1 MRLLTHSHIHK
12 KKQHSANNFLTHCVH
27 CFDIIVLAK
36 LMRISALTFFLLLL
50 IQHVSAQH
58 HHLNSL
64 INDEDITHTAVADGS
79 WFDNNTWANGNIP
92 DQDAWVHIPAETTVY
107 YDQINTSPMSSVLVD
122 GSLIFAHTQSS
133 QLIVDTLLINN
144 TGRLIIGT
152 ENQPVSGNTSVEILF
167 RDLGDID
174 VTRDPTLVGRGLVA
188 SGEVRIHGVAK
199 TTHLKVTQ
207 DPLVGDN
214 QVHLSDAPLNW
225 SVGDRLIIAGTKYS
239 GWKWDNDIQAVRY
252 HGTQDEEVLITAVDG
267 NTVSFNQPLK
277 YDHFTPRQDLKTSV
291 ANVTR
296 NIRFATLN
304 PESTLTHRRG
314 HVMFMGDAKVDVRYA
329 SFWQLGRT
337 DKSFLTREAVDFDP
351 ILANSNVRG
360 RYSFHLHRKG
370 ISNQRAPAIAIGN
383 VAYGSPGWGYVHHD
397 SHAIFHDNISYD
409 TFGAGFVAETGNE
422 TGSWTNNLAIKAEGN
437 SAFNPKNGNNTQLF
451 DMGRTGDGFWFQGRM
466 VRSVNNIAASVNHG
480 FVYLH
485 RGNGMISF
493 PSSVFMLPEALPWTR
508 DTSVDDAPI
517 LSFDGN
523 ESFASTV
530 GVYVVKANPNQQHD
544 IHSHFKNFKA
554 WEVRAGAAMEYTSHY
569 LLENFDI
576 IGKTPEAFS
585 TAAFGIE
592 FGTNT
597 SDMVI
602 NTAQIV
608 DMPTGVILSK
618 HYTNPDITPEANQY
632 ALIDVSFDNV
642 NVEMEEFDASI
653 DQVLS
658 SQDLSTDQF
667 TIDVN
672 NGVYEYLSPATTAG
686 SGVFWSGQKTDSIG
700 VSPIPAGTD
709 LIGVPSPD
717 MIGICEIDGYYRSN
731 DGTPYAIV
739 EEYFTERAT
748 GQIHK
753 LGIKMLLGPN
763 VDALLG
769 NQFHAWRNA
778 FQAGNID
785 LNSQAPVA
793 IDDDFLISS
802 WRPTNINLLINDSD
816 PESDNLTIDGIVQPS
831 HGRVY
836 DNQDGTVTY
845 LSDFDYNGPDQL
857 SYWVT
862 DGHGN
867 YSSAQVNI
875 QVVND
880 VIFLNDFL
888 Q

>member
-1 MRLLTHSHIHK
+1 MKNLTLL
-12 KKQHSANNFLTHCVH
+12 V
-27 CFDIIVLAK
+27 
-36 LMRISALTFFLLLL
+36 LLL
-50 IQHVSAQH
+50 ITTLQVCAEEHVHNNHNLKA
-58 HHLNSL
+58 L
-64 INDEDITHTAVADGS
+64 INNEDITHTAIANGS
-79 WFDNNTWANGNIP
+79 WFENGTWAGGIIP
-92 DQDAWVHIPAETTVY
+92 TQDAWVHIPEGITVHY
-107 YDQINTSPMSSVLVD
+107 NQVNTIPMTAIRVD
-122 GSLIFAHTQSS
+122 GAFIFSRTESS
-133 QLIVDTLLINN
+133 QLILDTLLINE
-144 TGRLIIGT
+144 TGQLIIGT
-152 ENQPVSGNTSVEILF
+152 ENQPIADTVSIEILF

-174 VTRDPTLVGRGLVA
+174 VVRDSNLTSRGLIA
-188 SGEVRIHGVAK
+188 SGDVHIHGMKK
-199 TTHLKVTQ
+199 TTHLKVTEN
-207 DPLVGDN
+207 PLIGHT
-214 QVHLSDAPLNW
+214 QLQF
-225 SVGDRLIIAGTKYS
+225 SVIPNHWAIGDRLIIAGTKYS
-239 GWKWDNDIQAVRY
+239 GWKWDNSIQAVRY
-252 HGTQDEEVLITAVDG
+252 HGTQDEEVLITAIEG
-267 NTVSFNQPLK
+267 NVVHFDQPLK
-277 YDHFTPRQDLKTSV
+277 YDHFTPRDDLKTSV

-296 NIRFATLN
+296 NIRFATQH
-304 PESTLTHRRG
+304 PETTLTHRRG
-314 HVMFMGDAKVDVRYA
+314 HVMLMGDAVVDVRYA

-337 DKSFLTREAVDFDP
+337 DKSFLTREAIDFDP
-351 ILANSNVRG
+351 ILPNSNVRG

-370 ISNQRAPAIAIGN
+370 IANQRKKPAIAIGN

-397 SHAIFHDNISYD
+397 SHAVFHNNISYD

-437 SAFNPKNGNNTQLF
+437 SAFNPKNGNDRKLF

-485 RGNGMISF
+485 RGSGMLSF
-493 PSSVFMLPEALPWTR
+493 PSSAFMLPEALPWRTN
-508 DTSVDDAPI
+508 TSVDDAPI

-530 GVYVVKANPNQQHD
+530 GVFVVKANPNQQHD

-602 NTAQIV
+602 NTANIADV
-608 DMPTGVILSK
+608 PTGVILSK

-632 ALIDVSFDNV
+632 ALIDVSYQNV
-642 NVEMEEFDASI
+642 AVEMEEFDANI
-653 DQVLS
+653 DQILT
-658 SQDLSTDQF
+658 SQDLLSNQF
-667 TIDVN
+667 AIDIN
-672 NGVYEYLSPATTAG
+672 NGIYEYLSPATTAG
-686 SGVFWSGQKTDSIG
+686 SGVFWTGQKNDSIG
-700 VSPIPAGTD
+700 TSPIPAGTD
-709 LIGVPSPD
+709 LIGVPSQD

-753 LGIKMLLGPN
+753 FAMKMLLGPD

-778 FQAGNID
+778 FQAGTIN

-793 IDDDFLISS
+793 EDDDFLISS
-802 WRPTNINLLINDSD
+802 SRETTINLLLNDSD
-816 PESDNLTIDGIVQPS
+816 PEPDNLTIDGIIQPS
-831 HGRVY
+831 HGTVF
-836 DNQDGTVTY
+836 DNQNGTVTY
-845 LSDFDYNGPDQL
+845 ISDFDFIGVDHF

-862 DGHGN
+862 DNHGN
-867 YSSAQVNI
+867 YSSGQVNL
-875 QVVND
+875 QVVSD
-880 VIFLNDFL
+880 AIFFNDFT